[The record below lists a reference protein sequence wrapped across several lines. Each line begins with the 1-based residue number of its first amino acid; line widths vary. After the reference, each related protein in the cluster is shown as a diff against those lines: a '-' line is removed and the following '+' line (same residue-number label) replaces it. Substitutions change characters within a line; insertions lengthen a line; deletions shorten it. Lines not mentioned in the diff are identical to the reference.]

1 MAINKGKVIFW
12 SIVVAAVG
20 AGGFFAWKHFSKGV
34 AEKHIN
40 VDKDGNLIDPTK
52 DQDGNVIKPVGGG
65 GAGGGG
71 NVGSGG
77 GNSSA
82 IPFTNNTEG
91 NAFRAWVNNVHA
103 PWALAN
109 NLDKTGSYNNSYIKK
124 AWDKYGAEYKL
135 VSGGTYSPI
144 LSAIRIPKTG
154 DRIYATTRTIPF
166 HYSGLDSPVGVSYFP
181 AGALIGR
188 VSSEG
193 SGYLK
198 VYTSYGAPV
207 GSDGKTY
214 ESFYIIK
221 DKYKVG

>member
-12 SIVVAAVG
+12 SLVVVVVG
-20 AGGFFAWKHFSKGV
+20 AGGYFAWRQFGKKE
-34 AEKHIN
+34 EKAAN
-40 VDKDGNLIDPTK
+40 LDKDGNLLDPSK
-52 DQDGNVIKPVGGG
+52 DKDGVPVS
-65 GAGGGG
+65 
-71 NVGSGG
+71 SGG
-77 GNSSA
+77 TSSYNA
-82 IPFTNNTEG
+82 PPTTSSIPFTNTTEG
-91 NAFRAWVNNVHA
+91 NAFRLWVNNTHA

-109 NLDKTGSYNNSYIKK
+109 NLDKTGSYNNAYIKK

-144 LSAIRIPKTG
+144 LNAIRIPKTG
-154 DRIYATTRTIPF
+154 DRIYATKRTVPF
-166 HYSGLDSPVGVSYFP
+166 HYSGLGSPVGTSYFP
-181 AGALIGR
+181 SGALIGR

-198 VYTSYGAPV
+198 VYTSYGAPI

-221 DKYKVG
+221 DKYRVG